1 MVDSIRPSA
10 GSVARIEAPGYQA
23 RVFFLGANGS
33 GKTVLAARMMAG
45 YPRVIV
51 LDIKYDFPI
60 PWAKGEYVITHKP
73 PGVGNL
79 LERRKWNADRI
90 IYRPGR
96 GYDSGEWMAYF
107 LDWCF
112 EKGRKSGK
120 KKPFILY
127 LDEGAWIASQGA
139 KSAIARL
146 AIAGRS
152 LGIGLWV
159 TAQRPRNI
167 PVEVRS
173 EAWRTYL
180 FFLQYQDDEDELIK
194 YSKGQLTR
202 EDLRVTLDDY
212 SFWELRRGKGGQVVV
227 THYPPV
233 RPISAGG

>member
-1 MVDSIRPSA
+1 MAVTSPSSTDVNTVEIA
-10 GSVARIEAPGYQA
+10 APGYQE

-33 GKTVLAARMMAG
+33 GKTVLAGAMIAG
-45 YPRVIV
+45 YPRAVV

-60 PWAKGEYVITHKP
+60 PWPKGDYVVTHLP
-73 PGVGNL
+73 PGIGSAFDR
-79 LERRKWNADRI
+79 EKWLRNHI
-90 IYRPGR
+90 IYRPNR
-96 GYDSGEWMAYF
+96 GYDNGEWIACF
-107 LDWCF
+107 LDRMF
-112 EKGRKSGK
+112 ERGRKEGK
-120 KKPFILY
+120 KRPFILY
-127 LDEGAWIASQGA
+127 LDEGAWIAAQGA

-194 YSKGQLTR
+194 YSKDQLTR
-202 EDLRVTLDDY
+202 ADLRQASDDY
-212 SFWELRRGKGGQVVV
+212 SFWELRRGRGGQVIV

-233 RPISAGG
+233 RAA